1 MSANPIP
8 RDLERL
14 GDIIEQ
20 EFGAALIDEVAPA
33 IARHWKGAI
42 EEVGAVD
49 SHTYLDAVEPGEAF
63 NGGEGLVV
71 IVEAPAARG
80 YSDVIER
87 GRRDGSQV
95 GRYPA
100 KRGVEAAEGDIKSA
114 LDRAGDRVRG

>member
-1 MSANPIP
+1 MSSEIS

-14 GDIIEQ
+14 GDIVEQ

-33 IARHWKGAI
+33 LARHWKGEI
-42 EEVGAVD
+42 EAVGAVD
-49 SHTYLDAVEPGEAF
+49 SRTYLDAVEPGEAF
-63 NGGEGLVV
+63 NSGEGLEVV
-71 IVEAPAARG
+71 IEAPAARG
-80 YSDVIER
+80 YSDVVER

-100 KRGVEAAEGDIKSA
+100 QRGVEAAEGDIKSA